1 MTDDQIT
8 SIFDEDKREIYL
20 VTTSDN
26 RRPCGMIVTWVTPA
40 SLIPEAKRIVL
51 VLSPHSYT
59 TQVLLQKRQLVIH
72 RLAHDQAALVPT
84 FGLSSS
90 REVDKFASVS
100 FTLDEDSG
108 IPIVDGTCA
117 WALGNLISQMD
128 AGDRLVVLARLEQ
141 ETADRTKQS
150 LRVGDLAQHLPA
162 DTLQAMQEKYLRDV
176 ARDRRI
182 RAQTP

>member
-26 RRPCGMIVTWVTPA
+26 SRPCGMIVTWATPA

-59 TQVLLQKRQLVIH
+59 TQVLLQKHLFIIH
-72 RLAHDQAALVPT
+72 RLALEQAALVPT
-84 FGLSSS
+84 FGLYSS

-117 WALGNLISQMD
+117 WALGILISQMD
-128 AGDRLVVLARLEQ
+128 AGDRLVVLARLEK
-141 ETADRTKQS
+141 ETTDFTKQS
-150 LRVGDLAQHLPA
+150 LLVGDLAQHIPA
-162 DTLQAMQEKYLRDV
+162 ATLQEMQDKYFRDV
-176 ARDRRI
+176 ERDRHI